1 MTRMLLHLMMGV
13 VYSLRHGKFMQVTM
27 LPPSSVKGYVA
38 GQAYTGVDLPLAPQ
52 TD

>member
-1 MTRMLLHLMMGV
+1 
-13 VYSLRHGKFMQVTM
+13 MQVTM

-38 GQAYTGVDLPLAPQ
+38 GQAYTGVDLLPLAPQ